1 MEKARSRMLV
11 HNNKGFNRQGCL
23 WGTCRVLRVYVFYNF
38 NGQKSANDACN
49 LAINVVLEL
58 RSYNLGKHATSLNLQ
73 FSDGNSL
80 VGSGQ

>member
-1 MEKARSRMLV
+1 MMEKARSRMLV

-23 WGTCRVLRVYVFYNF
+23 WGTCRVLSVFCNF
-38 NGQKSANDACN
+38 NGHKNVNDVRN
-49 LAINVVLEL
+49 LAINVVLEHW
-58 RSYNLGKHATSLNLQ
+58 SYNLGKHASSLNLQ